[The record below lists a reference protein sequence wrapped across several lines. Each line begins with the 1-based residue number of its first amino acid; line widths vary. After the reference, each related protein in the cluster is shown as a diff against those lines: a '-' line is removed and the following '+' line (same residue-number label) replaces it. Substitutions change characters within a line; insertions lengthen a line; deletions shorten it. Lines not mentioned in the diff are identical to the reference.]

1 MKKIKWIR
9 RATAAAL
16 IFNSMALTVMPPLQ
30 VLAAAP
36 SVHVDETL
44 YLNLDHY
51 GAISDANVV
60 KGIEFNKQETYTD
73 YGTYTEVV
81 CLGND
86 EDPKSENGEVV
97 LKAPENGG
105 RLFFQGT
112 LDNSAVQS
120 PWSFDLGYKLNGRAV
135 EAKDLAGAS
144 GLVEIDI
151 DATANKQVSEYM
163 RNNFMLLIAVP
174 VDLSK
179 CYSVD
184 APDSQTSS
192 IGDMTVV
199 IYECLPGKDG
209 HFEVRIGTDSF
220 ETVGVMMIMSPG
232 TVSDLKDL
240 KDLKELKDKFRTNTN
255 AMMDDMEALMDNV
268 TDVSDQL
275 SLTNQM
281 LEELRAGK
289 ATVDASRE
297 EIFDKNDTAIQ
308 DLWDL
313 SENLAP
319 LSGSLNTAKTMV
331 YEVNKTLNDTDQDL
345 LDTMSKMKTL
355 SSRLKEFGSDLNGVN
370 RWTTFDLMEEIKRAG
385 LEDAM
390 KEIQKN
396 AADSAAAAKKLGAL
410 IMDSINGYAT
420 PANADRIEMDE
431 ELREA
436 IEEITQS
443 LEELADDP
451 TGNAEEIAKELAALK
466 KALNEMGGNIGNVPG
481 VFKNAVT
488 AQIDAVLASISR
500 LSSDAGALTFQT
512 ARVVNSVNELAGDLD
527 TLIGIMNRY
536 YEDMQGALT
545 NLDHVLVQIE
555 KTSDDLAGTMQTIN
569 NTLRA
574 ASQNF
579 SAAGDN
585 ALRTGQLA
593 VDNTRKIVKNTE
605 NLKNSG
611 ADLRK
616 SINDE
621 LDEKE
626 AEHNFLNM
634 DPYAEKVSLTSEKN
648 PEPKSVQI
656 ICRSDEIMIKDS
668 AKSLDSEVDAE
679 GLTLWQ
685 RIINVFHRVAE
696 LVAGLFGKE

>member
-281 LEELRAGK
+281 LAELRAGK

-370 RWTTFDLMEEIKRAG
+370 RWTTLDLMEEIRQAG

-443 LEELADDP
+443 LEKLADDP

-656 ICRSDEIMIKDS
+656 ICRSDEITIKDS

-679 GLTLWQ
+679 GITLWQ

-696 LVAGLFGKE
+696 LIAGLFGKE

>member
-86 EDPKSENGEVV
+86 EDLKSENGEVV

-281 LEELRAGK
+281 LAELRAGK

-355 SSRLKEFGSDLNGVN
+355 SSRLKEFGSSLNGVN
-370 RWTTFDLMEEIKRAG
+370 RWTTLDLMEEIKQAG

-390 KEIQKN
+390 KDIQKN

-536 YEDMQGALT
+536 YEDMQGALA

-656 ICRSDEIMIKDS
+656 ICRSDEITIKDS

>member
-281 LEELRAGK
+281 LAELRAGK

-355 SSRLKEFGSDLNGVN
+355 SSRLKEFGSSLNGVN
-370 RWTTFDLMEEIKRAG
+370 RWTTLDLMEEIKRAG

-436 IEEITQS
+436 IEEIAQS

-488 AQIDAVLASISR
+488 AQIDAVLASLSR

-656 ICRSDEIMIKDS
+656 ICRSDEITIKDS